1 MIDATSARTAHGDA
15 WQVHGLI
22 RSDRG
27 GAVGELP
34 GVRLMASGLP
44 HPAYNNGDVHDVDAV
59 DRDALE
65 RWYADHGAPWG
76 VRVPADATW
85 DLGRFLFRKRLMAL
99 QAGDFLVADV
109 PSGVHLRPA
118 TGEDLADVTNV
129 DAEAFGGEPATDWMA
144 PLVDAESVDVALATL
159 DGRPV
164 GTGYLVRTDG
174 WAGRSGL
181 LGGVA
186 VVPDARRRGIAAALS
201 SWLLGRAFEGGAAFV
216 VLNPDTDEAARVY
229 SRLGFAELDGFDV
242 YVAE

>member
-1 MIDATSARTAHGDA
+1 MIDATLARTAHGDA

-22 RSDRG
+22 RTDRG

-65 RWYADHGAPWG
+65 RWYAERGAPWG

-85 DLGRFLFRKRLMAL
+85 DMGRLLFRKRLMAL
-99 QAGDFLVADV
+99 DARDLVAADV
-109 PSGVHLRPA
+109 PSGVQLRAA
-118 TGEDLADVTNV
+118 TGSDLAAVTAV

-144 PLVDAESVDVALATL
+144 PLVETEPVDVALASV

-164 GTGYLVRTDG
+164 GTGYIVRADG
-174 WAGRSGL
+174 WAGPSGL

-201 SWLLGRAFEGGAAFV
+201 SWLLARAFEGGVGFV

-229 SRLGFAELDGFDV
+229 ARLGFVELDGFDV